1 MSNQEVAIL
10 NVGGLTFT
18 TWASTLQ
25 RFPESRLARMLNGND
40 HEFRLVNG
48 QFFVD
53 RDGSLFSYILDFL
66 RTLQLTLPTDF
77 SDYQR
82 LQREA
87 EFYELNSLADLLSQE
102 NLLKPR
108 LEILEVRFLLQKTQA
123 FFRVFGSCS
132 STVEVLAGRITMFT
146 EQSLRQNWN
155 NNPFPSQKLV
165 TPLPLERPSH
175 HDLVFQCGTDYSAGD
190 QLVARYVS
198 ITPDHRKLINGT
210 NVLGLL
216 VDILLKEGF
225 HLVSTRTV
233 STEEKVECYSF
244 ERMKRPEALALSAN
258 QNPESTGGAQMK
270 LTPLHKRK

>member
-10 NVGGLTFT
+10 NVGGLMFT
-18 TWASTLQ
+18 TRASTLQ
-25 RFPESRLARMLNGND
+25 RFPESRLARMVNGND

-48 QFFVD
+48 QIFVD
-53 RDGSLFSYILDFL
+53 RDGGLFSYILDFL
-66 RTLQLTLPTDF
+66 RTLQLSLPTDF

-87 EFYELNSLADLLSQE
+87 DFYELDSLADLLSQE

-108 LEILEVRFLLQKTQA
+108 LEILEVRFLLQETQG

-132 STVEVLAGRITMFT
+132 NTIEVLAGRITVFT
-146 EQSLRQNWN
+146 QQSLRQNWN

-198 ITPDHRKLINGT
+198 IKPDNRKLVNGT

-216 VDILLKEGF
+216 IDTLLKDGF

-233 STEEKVECYSF
+233 SCEEKVECYSF
-244 ERMKRPEALALSAN
+244 ERMKRPEALALSAS
-258 QNPESTGGAQMK
+258 QNPESTSGAQM
-270 LTPLHKRK
+270 LTPRHKRK